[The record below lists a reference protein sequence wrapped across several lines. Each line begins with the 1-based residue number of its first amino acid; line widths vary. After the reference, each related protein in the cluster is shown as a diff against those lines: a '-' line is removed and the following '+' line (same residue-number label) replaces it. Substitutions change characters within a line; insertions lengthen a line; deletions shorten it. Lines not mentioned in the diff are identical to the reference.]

1 VTLNVDMRALWG
13 ALAQPPA
20 SLPAAGPAAAL
31 LRLAGCSAR
40 QAAFS
45 AALLTVLLTLACR
58 LHAYAWLALFAAL
71 LLVAAAGVAGLLLVR
86 LMLPEDTAGNAGS
99 GRGGHVPAGWTW
111 TWGGLVASLA
121 GGAGL
126 SALVYRA
133 LASAYKFPSLGD
145 GQIFGSAL
153 AFGGLVLALPLVH
166 AQRQAQALH
175 LASLEQAALAAEL
188 KSLQAQV
195 EPHFLYNTLANTRY
209 LARHEPEKAVQM
221 LDHLIGYLHTALP
234 DMRTPA
240 STLGREFELADH
252 YLALMAI
259 RFGARLSYEV
269 VIPPELQ
276 GAAMPP
282 LMLMSLVENAVRHG
296 VEAKPGEVRV
306 RLSAAR
312 VGDSL
317 HVLVADSGA
326 GLARAVFGSG
336 VGLRNVRERLLA
348 LYGTAAGFELRTG
361 GSGQTEAALRLPLTL
376 GDA

>member
-1 VTLNVDMRALWG
+1 MLDADMLALKG
-13 ALAQPPA
+13 AVAQPQPA
-20 SLPAAGPAAAL
+20 LPGSAPAAAL

-40 QAAFS
+40 QAAVS
-45 AALLTVLLTLACR
+45 AVLLAVLLTLAWR
-58 LHAYAWLALFAAL
+58 MHAYAWLALFAAL

-86 LMLPEDTAGNAGS
+86 LMLPVDTAGRAHAGS
-99 GRGGHVPAGWTW
+99 GGHEPAGWAW
-111 TWGGLVASLA
+111 TWAGLLAALA

-145 GQIFGSAL
+145 GQMFGSAL

-175 LASLEQAALAAEL
+175 LASLKQAALAAEL

-269 VIPPELQ
+269 VVPPGLQ

-296 VEAKPGEVRV
+296 VEAKPGEVSV

-312 VGDSL
+312 AGDSL

-326 GLARAVFGSG
+326 GLAQAVFGSG
-336 VGLRNVRERLLA
+336 VGLRNVRERLFA
-348 LYGTAAGFELRTG
+348 LYGTSAGFELRTG
-361 GSGQTEAALRLPLTL
+361 GSGQTEAELRLPLKL
-376 GDA
+376 SDA